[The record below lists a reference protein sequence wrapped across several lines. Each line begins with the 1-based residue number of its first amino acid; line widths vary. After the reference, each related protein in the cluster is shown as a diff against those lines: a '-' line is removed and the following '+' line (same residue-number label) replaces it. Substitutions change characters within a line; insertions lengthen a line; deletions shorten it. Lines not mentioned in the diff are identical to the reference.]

1 MAGPRRRVT
10 RSVTRGD
17 RAGRQRA
24 LLDRIRRRAEASP
37 EIVGLLLFGS
47 FATGTEDDYSDLD
60 LGLYVADEALAAF
73 DLSTWLAPI
82 ADVAAI
88 HVDPSCSTV
97 IFGDLIRAEIH
108 LGPLAA
114 AIDSWPPLAGV
125 IAYPSLDRIV
135 LLDRTGALRTTVA
148 PLVGRLPERGP
159 GDGEAELLGLANGL
173 LVADA
178 CRRRGDLAKALA
190 QLGSAQRHL
199 LRLARLAEGALNEW
213 IAPERGLAADLSAA
227 AYRRYATATAR
238 LDARS
243 IRRAV
248 DRSWRWGRD
257 LASEVGAEPFD
268 RPTLEALDRRFSS
281 EA

>member
-1 MAGPRRRVT
+1 MAGRRRRVPG
-10 RSVTRGD
+10 SVAAHD
-17 RAGRQRA
+17 RAGRQQA

-37 EIVGLLLFGS
+37 EIIGLLVFGS

-60 LGLYVADEALAAF
+60 IGLYVADEAFAGF
-73 DLSTWLAPI
+73 DLRTWLAPVG
-82 ADVAAI
+82 DVAAI
-88 HVDPSCSTV
+88 HVDPYCSTV
-97 IFGDLIRAEIH
+97 IFGDLVRAEIH
-108 LGPLAA
+108 LGPPAA
-114 AIDSWPPLAGV
+114 AMEAWPPLAGV
-125 IAYPSLDRIV
+125 IAYPCLDRIV
-135 LLDRTGALRTTVA
+135 LLDRTGVLRAAVE
-148 PLVGRLPERGP
+148 PLVGRLPERGSR
-159 GDGEAELLGLANGL
+159 DGEAELLGLASGL

-190 QLGSAQRHL
+190 QLGSAQRHV

-227 AYRRYATATAR
+227 AYRRYAMATAR

-257 LASEVGAEPFD
+257 LAGEIGAKPFD
-268 RPTLEALDRRFSS
+268 GPTLEALDGRLCG

>member
-1 MAGPRRRVT
+1 MAGPRRRAPASIT
-10 RSVTRGD
+10 EAD
-17 RAGRQRA
+17 RAGRQRG
-24 LLDRIRRRAEASP
+24 LLDRITRRAEASP

-60 LGLYVADEALAAF
+60 LGLYVADEALATF
-73 DLSTWLAPI
+73 DLRTWLAPI

-88 HVDPSCSTV
+88 HVDPYCSTV
-97 IFGDLIRAEIH
+97 IFGDLIRAEVH
-108 LGPLAA
+108 LGPVAAALAA
-114 AIDSWPPLAGV
+114 WPPLAGV
-125 IAYPSLDRIV
+125 LAYPSLDRIV
-135 LLDRTGALRTTVA
+135 LLDRTGVLRAAVA

-159 GDGEAELLGLANGL
+159 EDGAAELLGLASDL
-173 LVADA
+173 LVVDA
-178 CRRRGDLAKALA
+178 CRRRGDLAKALV

-213 IAPERGLAADLSAA
+213 IAPERRLVTDLSAA
-227 AYRRYATATAR
+227 AYRRYAMATAC

-257 LASEVGAEPFD
+257 LAREAGAAPFD
-268 RPTLEALDRRFSS
+268 APTLEALDRRFS